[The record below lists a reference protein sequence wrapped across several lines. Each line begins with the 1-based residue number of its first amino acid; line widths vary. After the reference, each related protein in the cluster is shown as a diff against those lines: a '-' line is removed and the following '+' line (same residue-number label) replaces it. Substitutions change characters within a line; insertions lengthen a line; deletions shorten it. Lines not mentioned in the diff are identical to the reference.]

1 MFDRELFGLRLLI
14 LRKQRKLSQG
24 KIADLLGVTGTQ
36 VSDMEN
42 GKTGT
47 TLDKLVT
54 LCEYYHVSADY
65 LLGITDD
72 PAWRG
77 PEEET

>member
-1 MFDRELFGLRLLI
+1 MFLKETFGARVRLH
-14 LRKQRKLSQG
+14 RKANKLSQEG
-24 KIADLLGVTGTQ
+24 LADMLGVTHTQ
-36 VSDMEN
+36 ISDMEK

>member
-1 MFDRELFGLRLLI
+1 MPCFHSIRPPLA
-14 LRKQRKLSQG
+14 QSC
-24 KIADLLGVTGTQ
+24 TQ
-36 VSDMEN
+36 ISDMEK

-47 TLDKLVT
+47 TLDKLLI
-54 LCEYYHVSADY
+54 LCDYYKVSSDY

-77 PEEET
+77 PADEP

>member
-1 MFDRELFGLRLLI
+1 MLDKKIFSERLSKLRAEKKVSQEVIAQLL
-14 LRKQRKLSQG
+14 Q
-24 KIADLLGVTGTQ
+24 VTRTQ
-36 VSDMEN
+36 VSDLEH

-47 TLDKLVT
+47 TLERFML

-72 PAWRG
+72 PTWRG
-77 PEEET
+77 ADDS